1 VADRVDAVT
10 AVVKAILKGLVVQT
24 KFFSVDME
32 KVVHWTDVGGEIL
45 IQDYDTFDLAVFFVD
60 MVGSKYP
67 KIALRAARKS
77 LSGTAIHFKRP
88 AILHHSDPHE
98 LFEDLIAPDLPTV
111 ERSSSEPPTLR
122 SNPNTEL

>member
-45 IQDYDTFDLAVFFVD
+45 IQDYDTFDLAV
-60 MVGSKYP
+60 VGSKYP